1 MKWDNSFLLS
11 IPQVARPHLVH
22 DTTGVTAIDDQGR
35 VAAIAVMDTWSVN
48 ACYIHVTIFNPMVL
62 RHGFQEEV
70 FSFVFQSG
78 RKVIIGRTPSD
89 NEKALKFN
97 RHMGFEEIARI
108 PDAYEEGIDCVI
120 TQLRKENCKWLR

>member
-1 MKWDNSFLLS
+1 
-11 IPQVARPHLVH
+11 
-22 DTTGVTAIDDQGR
+22 
-35 VAAIAVMDTWSVN
+35 
-48 ACYIHVTIFNPMVL
+48 MVL

-70 FSFVFQSG
+70 FRFVFGSG

-120 TQLRKENCKWLR
+120 TQLRKDNCKWLR